1 MKKLFL
7 LLVLAFPLAAHA
19 QVPVFMRTARLTAAR
34 SADPAAGWNM
44 QSLGITSYMMVWT
57 TDGTVSAGACL
68 FQSSVNNSF
77 ASPSTVIA
85 AQTVTSPGNY
95 TTPTSGSI
103 NYGRVSCSTPISGSG
118 AVAVTIIGFGPEA
131 GGGTVGIECD
141 GDPCATEATAQLQ
154 LTELEEI
161 NAGVNSALPVLV
173 IPVGG
178 TIIRGAITTAMESTT
193 STEVIAGVAS
203 NYLYITWCAVSNAD
217 LTVSTDILL
226 QNGSGGTTLAVL
238 PAPAAAAATT
248 GGAGGMYTFPTPIP
262 VPTAANG
269 LFAANVTTSAMTKIS
284 CGGWRSTVAYF

>member
-77 ASPSTVIA
+77 SSPSTVIA

-103 NYGRVSCSTPISGSG
+103 NYGRVSCSTPIVGSG

-141 GDPCATEATAQLQ
+141 GDPCATEETLDRVADAVESASPVAVLPWTGTVWQGKTGQMTA
-154 LTELEEI
+154 
-161 NAGVNSALPVLV
+161 
-173 IPVGG
+173 
-178 TIIRGAITTAMESTT
+178 TT
-193 STEVIAGVAS
+193 STQVKAAVAS
-203 NYLYITWCAVSNAD
+203 NYLYVKHCSITNDDTDTSTNITLQAGDGGTA
-217 LTVSTDILL
+217 LTVPLSAPFGYGGREVKFEPHLQVPIST
-226 QNGSGGTTLAVL
+226 A
-238 PAPAAAAATT
+238 
-248 GGAGGMYTFPTPIP
+248 
-262 VPTAANG
+262 
-269 LFAANVTTSAMTKIS
+269 LFAVNTVTGS
-284 CGGWRSTVAYF
+284 STYIGCEGYYTTVNYN